1 MADRSKRIKK
11 DERAAKRARKEQDT
25 KVALNSKNIFKE
37 IIIILLLCL
46 AIILVLGVLLYE
58 YVPSNKIIPEPV
70 AYTTPE
76 DVKQEISKGEGVDD
90 EQVIMTYS
98 IDSTDL
104 KNYERINTYV
114 AGKPNPFS
122 SYSETSQ
129 SGQNTTQ
136 SGSSQTGGNNTTS
149 GGNTSAGTSNN
160 NTNSTTSSGGSYIP
174 DKGTK

>member
-11 DERAAKRARKEQDT
+11 DEKAAKRVRKET
-25 KVALNSKNIFKE
+25 KTEKLSTKNIFKE

-58 YVPSNKIIPEPV
+58 YVPSNKIIPEEV

-104 KNYERINTYV
+104 NNYERINTYV

-122 SYSETSQ
+122 SYAETQ
-129 SGQNTTQ
+129 SGENTTQ
-136 SGSSQTGGNNTTS
+136 NGSSQTTGGNSTSSGSGSSTSNSSSTTSNSTS
-149 GGNTSAGTSNN
+149 GGT
-160 NTNSTTSSGGSYIP
+160 YIP